1 MTNEYRGMT
10 CSQNDRTVDNADD
23 RTADH
28 PPPIVSR
35 KRTENKNKYLSI
47 PYLDTHQVDNL
58 IYLRSCNIPF
68 VPDKSF

>member
-1 MTNEYRGMT
+1 MAR
-10 CSQNDRTVDNADD
+10 SQNGRTVDNAHDG
-23 RTADH
+23 ASNH
-28 PPPIVSR
+28 PPAIVSR
-35 KRTENKNKYLSI
+35 KRTENKNKYLSM